1 MRTVTKCKSGLRI
14 VTDTMPEIETI
25 SLGAWVNIG
34 SMYEPKEINGISHLL
49 EHMVFKGTKKR
60 TAKQIA
66 EEIENVGGYFNAAT
80 SRETTAFYI
89 KVLKEDLNLAVDI
102 LSDILLNSTFEPS
115 EFNREKSVVLQEI
128 SQSVD
133 TPDDIIF
140 DYFQECAYPEQPC
153 GRPILGN
160 IEIVQAISRETL
172 HDYLKNNYTPD
183 RMVISASGNLNHDV
197 FVDLIQ
203 KAFSK
208 LEHAKGLIALDA
220 RYVGGEKRIIKDIEQ
235 VNMVLGFPGVT
246 IYDDNY
252 FTSNILSTILGGG
265 MSSRLFQEVREK
277 RGLTYSVY
285 SFSSSSAKGGL
296 FGVYAGTGEN
306 EANETLEVICD
317 ELKKIQDHVS
327 EEELQRAKAQFKA
340 GILMSLE
347 SPTIRCE
354 QNAGHLLI
362 FNRLIEKEELIEKIN
377 KVSLEDIYLLS
388 KNMFS
393 QKITLA
399 LLGPVSKTTSYEQ
412 IEQRL
417 I

>member
-1 MRTVTKCKSGLRI
+1 MRIVTKCKNGLRI
-14 VTDTMPEIETI
+14 VTDTMPEIETV
-25 SLGAWVNIG
+25 SLGAWVNVG
-34 SMYEPKEINGISHLL
+34 SMYEPKEVNGISHLL
-49 EHMVFKGTKKR
+49 EHMVFKGTEKR

-102 LSDILLNSTFEPS
+102 LSDILLNSTFEPA

-128 SQSVD
+128 SQSID

-140 DYFQECAYPEQPC
+140 DYFQECAYPEQSC
-153 GRPILGN
+153 GRPILGSV
-160 IEIVQAISRETL
+160 EIVQSISRETL
-172 HDYLKNNYTPD
+172 RNYLKSNYTPN
-183 RMVISASGNLNHDV
+183 RMVVSASGNLDHNV

-203 KAFSK
+203 NAFSK
-208 LEHAKGLIALDA
+208 LEQKEGLSASDGV
-220 RYVGGEKRIIKDIEQ
+220 YVGGENRVVKDIEQ
-235 VNMVLGFPGVT
+235 ANIVLGFPGVT
-246 IYDDNY
+246 IYDENY
-252 FTSNILSTILGGG
+252 FASNILSIILGGG
-265 MSSRLFQEVREK
+265 MSSRLFQEIREK

-285 SFSSSSAKGGL
+285 SFSSSSSKGGL
-296 FGVYAGTGEN
+296 FGIYAGTGEN

-327 EEELQRAKAQFKA
+327 EDELQRAKAQFKS

-347 SPTIRCE
+347 SPTNRAE
-354 QNAGHLLI
+354 QNAGHLLV

-377 KVSLEDIYLLS
+377 KVSLTDIYSLS
-388 KNMFS
+388 NSIFS
-393 QKITLA
+393 KKISLA
-399 LLGPVSKTTSYEQ
+399 LLGPVKNTIHYDQ

-417 I
+417 K

>member
-1 MRTVTKCKSGLRI
+1 MRTVTKCQNGLRI
-14 VTDTMPEIETI
+14 VTDIMPEIETI

-89 KVLKEDLNLAVDI
+89 KVLKEDLNLAIDI
-102 LSDILLNSTFEPS
+102 LSDILLNSTFETT

-128 SQSVD
+128 SQSID

-140 DYFQECAYPEQPC
+140 DYFQECAYPNQPC
-153 GRPILGN
+153 GRPILGSV
-160 IEIVQAISRETL
+160 EIVQSISRETL
-172 HDYLKNNYTPD
+172 HEYLKNNYTPD
-183 RMVISASGNLNHDV
+183 RMVISASGNLDHNI
-197 FVDLIQ
+197 FVSLIQ
-203 KAFSK
+203 KAFVK
-208 LEHAKGLIALDA
+208 LEQKEGFSALDA

-235 VNMVLGFPGVT
+235 ANIVLGFPGVT

-252 FTSNILSTILGGG
+252 FASNILSTILGGG

-285 SFSSSSAKGGL
+285 SFSSSSSKGGL
-296 FGVYAGTGEN
+296 FGIYAGTGEN
-306 EANETLEVICD
+306 ETNKTLEVICD
-317 ELKKIQDHVS
+317 ELKKIQEHIS

-347 SPTIRCE
+347 SPTNRSE
-354 QNAGHLLI
+354 QNAGHLLV

-377 KVSLEDIYLLS
+377 KVSLNDIYSLS
-388 KNMFS
+388 KNIFS
-393 QKITLA
+393 QKVSLA
-399 LLGPVSKTTSYEQ
+399 LLGPIKDTISYEK

-417 I
+417 K